1 MMITLRRMKS
11 KQTSLSKKM
20 SGLDDF
26 WISVCALLGFLFA
39 LTLLTLFLFPGHGHP
54 SNSTMAIT
62 STIPFSSLSSRL
74 IPISTAPLAHLALFD
89 QEYPDLLPVYK
100 PKSSLDQL
108 PRYTPSPH
116 AHHYAHEQIQM
127 VDVEEILV
135 DMDQL
140 FARYR
145 VDLSRPSPLHPKVR
159 CGTRTA

>member
-1 MMITLRRMKS
+1 MTDDHVAVNEKVNKHLFS
-11 KQTSLSKKM
+11 KNM
-20 SGLDDF
+20 SALDASSIF

-39 LTLLTLFLFPGHGHP
+39 LTLLTLFLSPGHGHP
-54 SNSTMAIT
+54 SHSTIT
-62 STIPFSSLSSRL
+62 TSIPFSSLSSRL

-89 QEYPDLLPVYK
+89 QEYSDLLPVYK
-100 PKSSLDQL
+100 PKSSLEDQL
-108 PRYTPSPH
+108 PRYH
-116 AHHYAHEQIQM
+116 DAHEQIQM

-159 CGTRTA
+159 CGMHTRTA